1 LGGETLVNF
10 RVLFK
15 SVRFAFR
22 AKKRVLAFILIY
34 AILFLVVA
42 YGLGD
47 PGYQILYFAMA
58 FVVSTVYA
66 ILISQ
71 FRRKDIAILKCL
83 SWGNNEILLL
93 LIGEVILV
101 SFAAFLVVFQLS
113 VEILGVIKYLNLGD
127 QLLNDISAVIS
138 LDFQVMLAALGVVVF
153 AQIPGL
159 IIAQIRAMRIPP
171 MRALREE

>member
-1 LGGETLVNF
+1 MVNF

-15 SVRFAFR
+15 SVKFAFR

-47 PGYQILYFAMA
+47 PGNELLYLFMA
-58 FVVSTVYA
+58 FVVSTVYS

-93 LIGEVILV
+93 LVGEVILV
-101 SFAAFLVVFQLS
+101 SFSAFLVVFQLS
-113 VEILGVIKYLNLGD
+113 VEILGVVAYLNLGD
-127 QLLNDISAVIS
+127 QLLRDISSVIS
-138 LDFQVMLAALGVVVF
+138 LDFGAMLTSLGVVVF

-159 IIAQIRAMRIPP
+159 LLAQFRAMRIPP

>member
-1 LGGETLVNF
+1 MVNF
-10 RVLFK
+10 RVLLK

-22 AKKRVLAFILIY
+22 AKKRVLSFMLIY

-42 YGLGD
+42 WGLGQA
-47 PGYQILYFAMA
+47 GMETLILTMA
-58 FVVSTVYA
+58 FIVSTVYA

-93 LIGEVILV
+93 LVGEVILV
-101 SFAAFLVVFQLS
+101 SFSAFLVIFQLS
-113 VEILGVIKYLNLGD
+113 VEILGVIAYLRLGD
-127 QLLNDISAVIS
+127 QLLQDISLVIS
-138 LDFQVMLAALGVVVF
+138 LDFGVMLQSLVIVVF

-159 IIAQIRAMRIPP
+159 LLAQFRAMRIPP

>member
-1 LGGETLVNF
+1 MVNF

-22 AKKRVLAFILIY
+22 AKKRVLAFMLIY

-42 YGLGD
+42 WGLGQ
-47 PGYQILYFAMA
+47 GELLMLFMA

-93 LIGEVILV
+93 LVGEVILV
-101 SFAAFLVVFQLS
+101 SFSAFLVIFQLS
-113 VEILGVIKYLNLGD
+113 VEILGVIAYLNLGD
-127 QLLNDISAVIS
+127 PLLQEIRQYIS
-138 LDFQVMLAALGVVVF
+138 LDFGVMLQSLGAVVLV
-153 AQIPGL
+153 QIPGL
-159 IIAQIRAMRIPP
+159 LLAQYRAMRVYP